1 MSEFIYVV
9 QMDIPKEREAD
20 FNRIYDTQ
28 HVPEITKVPGV
39 LGVTRYKLTE
49 SSDKGMPQ
57 YLAIYRCASADI
69 PQNPAWK
76 KASDTGDWKEMIRP
90 HTTNRKHSIFEQV
103 A

>member
-1 MSEFIYVV
+1 
-9 QMDIPKEREAD
+9 MDIPAEREAD

-28 HVPEITKVPGV
+28 HIPEITKVPGV
-39 LGVTRYKLTE
+39 LGVTRYKLE
-49 SSDKGMPQ
+49 QSSNKEMPT

-90 HTTNRKHSIFEQV
+90 YTTNRQHSTFKQV
-103 A
+103 